1 MLGSLISMAA
11 FAAAIPLARGEP
23 TTDATVDDL
32 VHRALDRDPAL
43 AAARARAQ
51 AARSGARVG
60 ASPMD
65 PMIEL
70 DAMGTGPEMASLDV
84 MVSQTLRPPGSLDAA
99 RGMGGARADAEDA
112 RALGDALALEGRVR
126 AAAAT
131 CAGAR
136 ARIDQLELA
145 RSEAAALVV
154 SMRAMVSAGMAST
167 ADVTMAEM
175 EVADID
181 GRIEAGRGDERA
193 AVAELVLLTGK
204 TPGPLTLPPMPD
216 GAPPTGEAPM
226 VVAMEAMA
234 RMATFETEMARRERL
249 PPLTVSAGWSFRT
262 KDMWD
267 DMALAGLS
275 ISVPLFASRNQNAR
289 VGETAALAEAASRD
303 LEAARRDLELE
314 RSQMST
320 ELESLR
326 VRDAAAVRMAEAARA
341 AMEAARSA
349 YAAGTANVST
359 LVTAHHRHS
368 EALEMDAMLRTD
380 AISTYAKLAALLG
393 TSLLE
398 AP

>member
-11 FAAAIPLARGEP
+11 LAAAIPFAQAQS
-23 TTDATVDDL
+23 TTHDAVDDL
-32 VHRALDRDPAL
+32 VRHALDRDPAL

-51 AARSGARVG
+51 AARSGASVG
-60 ASPMD
+60 AAPMD
-65 PMIEL
+65 PMIGL
-70 DAMGTGPEMASLDV
+70 DAMGTGPDMASLDV
-84 MVSQTLRPPGSLDAA
+84 MVSQTLLPPGSLDAA
-99 RGMGGARADAEDA
+99 RDAGGARADAADA

-126 AAAAT
+126 AAAAA

-136 ARIDQLELA
+136 ARIDQLQLA
-145 RSEAAALVV
+145 RSEAEALVV
-154 SMRAMVSAGMAST
+154 STRAMLSAGMAST
-167 ADVTMAEM
+167 AHVAMAEM

-181 GRIEAGRGDERA
+181 GRIEAARSDERA
-193 AVAELVLLTGK
+193 AVAELVLLTGE
-204 TPGPLTLPPMPD
+204 TPGTLTLPPIPE
-216 GAPPTGEAPM
+216 GAPPVGDAPM

-275 ISVPLFASRNQNAR
+275 VSVPLFASRNQGAR
-289 VGETAALAEAASRD
+289 VDETAALAEAASRD

-314 RSQMST
+314 RSQMSS
-320 ELESLR
+320 ELEGLR
-326 VRDAAAVRMAEAARA
+326 ARDAAAVRMADAARV

-349 YAAGTANVST
+349 YTAGTGDAAT
-359 LVTAHHRHS
+359 LIVAHHRHS

-380 AISTYAKLAALLG
+380 ALTTYAKLAALLG
-393 TSLLE
+393 TSLME
-398 AP
+398 QP